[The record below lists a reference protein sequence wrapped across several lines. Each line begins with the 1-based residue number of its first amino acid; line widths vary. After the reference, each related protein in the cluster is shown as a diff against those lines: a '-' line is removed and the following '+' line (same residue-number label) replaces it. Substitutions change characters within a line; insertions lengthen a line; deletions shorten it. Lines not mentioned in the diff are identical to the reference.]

1 VNHYPTRIVA
11 TQQWIFYRS
20 SRFADRRPRARAGLP
35 ADRETIHTVVTR
47 KAPNVYRRTLARAI
61 EIAGGTDNLAR
72 FLACTPAEIDKW
84 STGESNPPMPIFL
97 AMVDITAANALT
109 PEALENLP
117 AARARRSTWIPAPNT
132 R

>member
-1 VNHYPTRIVA
+1 M
-11 TQQWIFYRS
+11 
-20 SRFADRRPRARAGLP
+20 
-35 ADRETIHTVVTR
+35 TR
-47 KAPNVYRRTLARAI
+47 KEPNVYRRTLARAV
-61 EIAGGTDNLAR
+61 EIAGGQESLAR
-72 FLACTPAEIDKW
+72 FLACTPAEIGKW
-84 STGESNPPMPIFL
+84 SSGESNPPMPFFL